1 MTLVPVENIK
11 CLHGSLIHLKYFIHP
26 LIVIT
31 VINTSLFNSFFSMN
45 NTEGEVNATKTTP
58 VTTTQPPTT
67 TEAPIEEIPE
77 PPEVEQHSSM
87 TIFFILLVVGMILK
101 SSYPQLSVCGCW
113 SEMYTFY

>member
-1 MTLVPVENIK
+1 MFTRVTNSSEVFL
-11 CLHGSLIHLKYFIHP
+11 HP

-87 TIFFILLVVGMILK
+87 TIFFILLVVGMIFK